1 LLPNNE
7 AYFTDLSYCVK

>member
-1 LLPNNE
+1 LLPNNG